1 MCGETGRR
9 HQAQAAFDRG
19 DSFFVGVVKW
29 GGCQAGQDHQR
40 QGPSG
45 TATPSRTQ
53 TMKRRGRDCG
63 TEAHRV
69 YDNGA
74 KTVFSTSDRGA
85 DRREI
90 LSIMRGE
97 SAADI
102 FEDD

>member
-1 MCGETGRR
+1 M
-9 HQAQAAFDRG
+9 
-19 DSFFVGVVKW
+19 
-29 GGCQAGQDHQR
+29 
-40 QGPSG
+40 PSG
-45 TATPSRTQ
+45 IRIINGKTLRNGHSFPNADDEEARPRL
-53 TMKRRGRDCG
+53 RH
-63 TEAHRV
+63 EAHRV